1 MELQKEQ
8 ISSLQMHN
16 LHFEAIHFTASGNQ
30 PSQPTKMT
38 VAFNVNK
45 KIEDRNRMNVELE
58 CNIDIPEIASVQVKL
73 AAEFKTDDM
82 PVEKMLK
89 NALAIMF
96 PYLRSQVTLITT
108 QPNFKPIILPVVNIN
123 QLVK

>member
-1 MELQKEQ
+1 
-8 ISSLQMHN
+8 
-16 LHFEAIHFTASGNQ
+16 
-30 PSQPTKMT
+30 
-38 VAFNVNK
+38 
-45 KIEDRNRMNVELE
+45 MNVELE